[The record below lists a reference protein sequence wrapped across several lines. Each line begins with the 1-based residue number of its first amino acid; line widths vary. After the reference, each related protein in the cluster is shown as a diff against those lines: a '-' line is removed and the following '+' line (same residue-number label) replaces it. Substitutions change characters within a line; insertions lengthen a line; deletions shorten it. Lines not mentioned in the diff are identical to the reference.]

1 MGSSVATLSDPHTRD
16 GTGWPAGLELTAFAF
31 CVGQAVFLATAY
43 VSGVW
48 LFDAQGAR
56 LANDFTG
63 FYAAWQFLLDGH
75 AVQLWDPAAH
85 KAAANA
91 VIGYNFSGS
100 YPPSYTAH
108 YMMASAVFGLLPYMV
123 SFAVWVP
130 VISLPYLFVASKII
144 DHRGALILACAFPS
158 LLANV
163 YVGQNGCLT
172 AAFIGGALLAMQ
184 AGRPILAGCLIAC
197 LTYKPHFGILVPLA
211 LIASRQWRVF
221 VSAAAW
227 VVGIVLLT
235 WLVLGT
241 DAWVASFNAL
251 LSTNQNTLVDGLHDW
266 HKQQNPFGLVRV
278 LGGNVELAWLAQGA
292 VTLAMAGWV
301 WFAWAPTWA
310 SRQPF
315 AMKAAIL
322 SIGAFVA
329 SPYSYMYDTMILA
342 IPVAFVLRDGL
353 DRGFLRGEMMGLLG
367 ACLLLA
373 TFPLVK
379 MPVGVGAAFILV
391 VLIARRFAALAPRDP
406 DVATARS
413 AAAA

>member
-1 MGSSVATLSDPHTRD
+1 MGSSVATLSRSQTRD
-16 GTGWPAGLELTAFAF
+16 DGGWPAGLELTAFAF

-63 FYAAWQFLLDGH
+63 FYAAWQFVLDGH
-75 AVQLWDPAAH
+75 ATGLWDPAAH

-91 VIGYNFSGS
+91 VIGYNFEGS

-108 YMMASAVFGLLPYMV
+108 YMMASTVFGLLPYMT

-130 VISLPYLFVASKII
+130 VISLPYVFVAGKII

-172 AAFIGGALLAMQ
+172 AAFLGGALLAMQ
-184 AGRPILAGCLIAC
+184 AGRPILAGFLIAC
-197 LTYKPHFGILVPLA
+197 LTYKPHFGILVPVA
-211 LIASRQWRVF
+211 LIAAREWRVF
-221 VSAAAW
+221 VSAAVW

-241 DAWVASFNAL
+241 DAWVASFHAL

-266 HKQQNPFGLVRV
+266 HKQQNLFGLVRIV
-278 LGGNVELAWLAQGA
+278 GGNIETAWLAQGA
-292 VTLAMAGWV
+292 VMLAMAGWV
-301 WFAWAPTWA
+301 WFAWT

-315 AMKAAIL
+315 AMTAAIL
-322 SIGAFVA
+322 SLGAFVA

-353 DRGFLRGEMMGLLG
+353 DRGFLRGEMPGLLA

-391 VLIARRFAALAPRDP
+391 ALIARRFAELAPAASGAAP
-406 DVATARS
+406 S
-413 AAAA
+413 AVLPSAS